1 MVTEQAPITVD
12 YSSSV
17 QYARNIMRLFLDET
31 HTLAV
36 LRSDMLLVRTFG
48 FLHRRLLVPR
58 AVGRS
63 TVMM

>member
-1 MVTEQAPITVD
+1 
-12 YSSSV
+12 
-17 QYARNIMRLFLDET
+17 MRLFLDET

-48 FLHRRLLVPR
+48 FLDRRLLVPQ